1 MSEEVI
7 GVSHVGQQEVVLV
20 APLCAGDRTLVDR
33 VVFGATPAHQIEG
46 DAWAT
51 TLLRRIAEDVMPRD
65 YLCTFA
71 HNEEGARRVLGI
83 ALGLARMA
91 NREGAAGAAAFSV
104 AGWCALALARWE
116 LADALALQALKADGS
131 YSLAAQVRQAV
142 AHRWFAELLQVEP
155 DVDERLVRQCS
166 ADVLRRIT
174 EPRACIQLDARG

>member
-20 APLCAGDRTLVDR
+20 APLCEGDRTLVDR
-33 VVFGATPAHQIEG
+33 VVFGVTPAHQIEG

-71 HNEEGARRVLGI
+71 HNEDGARRVLGI
-83 ALGLARMA
+83 ALALSRMA
-91 NREGAAGAAAFSV
+91 NREGAAGAAALSV
-104 AGWCALALARWE
+104 AGWCALSLARWE
-116 LADALALQALKADGS
+116 LADALGIQALKAVAD
-131 YSLAAQVRQAV
+131 YALAAQVRQAV

-155 DVDERLVRQCS
+155 DVSEHLVRRCS
-166 ADVLRRIT
+166 ADVLRQIT
-174 EPRACIQLDARG
+174 EPRACVRLN